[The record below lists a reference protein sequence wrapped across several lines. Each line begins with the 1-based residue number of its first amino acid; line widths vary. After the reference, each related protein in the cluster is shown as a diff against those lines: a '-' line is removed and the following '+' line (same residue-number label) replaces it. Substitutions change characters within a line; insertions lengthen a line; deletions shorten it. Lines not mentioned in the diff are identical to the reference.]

1 MLLLFFLSSHLYLP
15 DVLHRTII
23 FLFLYLFGLI
33 AVCISFL
40 FLKLICHFHY
50 FLPGAFLSSLAAGAE
65 AAGPEVAA
73 AAAAPLVEPPAATV
87 LAMTAGVMLEV

>member
-1 MLLLFFLSSHLYLP
+1 
-15 DVLHRTII
+15 
-23 FLFLYLFGLI
+23 
-33 AVCISFL
+33 
-40 FLKLICHFHY
+40 
-50 FLPGAFLSSLAAGAE
+50 LSSLAAGAE